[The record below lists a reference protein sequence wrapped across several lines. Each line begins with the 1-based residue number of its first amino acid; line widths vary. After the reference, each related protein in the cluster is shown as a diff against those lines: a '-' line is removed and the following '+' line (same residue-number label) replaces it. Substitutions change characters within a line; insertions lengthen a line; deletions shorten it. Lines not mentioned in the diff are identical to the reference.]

1 MQVSSLIKATNMYR
15 VSKYRNIALD
25 YLPPT
30 EDEVKTF
37 HKSHIRHVIFL
48 HLLQC
53 NLQKNKSTTIICH
66 FSAQVFNH

>member
-1 MQVSSLIKATNMYR
+1 VQVSSLIKATNMYR
-15 VSKYRNIALD
+15 VSKYRDIALD

-37 HKSHIRHVIFL
+37 HESHIRHVFFL

-53 NLQKNKSTTIICH
+53 NVQKKSSTIICH
-66 FSAQVFNH
+66 FSAQVF